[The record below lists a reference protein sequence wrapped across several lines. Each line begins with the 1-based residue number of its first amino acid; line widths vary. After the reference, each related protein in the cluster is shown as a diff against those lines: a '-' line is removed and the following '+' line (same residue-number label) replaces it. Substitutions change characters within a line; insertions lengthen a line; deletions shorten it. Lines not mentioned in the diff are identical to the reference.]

1 MSDVAIPREQWKEF
15 LDEFSERHRGWL
27 VRLEI
32 HDRDTEEEVGS
43 HYLPLHSIELD
54 TEDAH
59 NPRIN
64 VSVDSDHKLIKHV
77 LFRPSR
83 LMLGL
88 TSIGADES
96 LLIESLN
103 TTTTVRFRAAV
114 FPEIVDGVA

>member
-1 MSDVAIPREQWKEF
+1 MSEVAIPREQWKEF

-32 HDRDTEEEVGS
+32 HDRETEEEVGGR
-43 HYLPLHSIELD
+43 YVPLHGIELD

-64 VSVDSDHKLIKHV
+64 VSVDTDHKLIKHV

-83 LMLGL
+83 LTLRL

-96 LLIESLN
+96 LHIQSLN
-103 TTTTVRFRAAV
+103 TSTTVRFRAAV
-114 FPEIVDGVA
+114 FPEVVDGVA

>member
-15 LDEFSERHRGWL
+15 LDEFSERHRRWL

-32 HDRDTEEEVGS
+32 HDRETEEEVGS

-77 LFRPSR
+77 LFRPSQLTLR
-83 LMLGL
+83 L

-96 LLIESLN
+96 LHIHSLN
-103 TTTTVRFRAAV
+103 TSTTVRFRAAV
-114 FPEIVDGVA
+114 FPEVVDGVA